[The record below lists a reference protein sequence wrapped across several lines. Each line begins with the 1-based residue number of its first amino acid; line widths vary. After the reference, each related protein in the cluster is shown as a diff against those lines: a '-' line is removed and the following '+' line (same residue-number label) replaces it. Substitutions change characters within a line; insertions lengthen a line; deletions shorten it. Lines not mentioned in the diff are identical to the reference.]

1 MKPSFV
7 RRSHKLYMQYVE
19 LKVRYH
25 ERMGN
30 GTNDK
35 IRSYAE
41 NGLSEP
47 AFSYRDGFVTTIW
60 RPKSKNA
67 DGNGEMPGKMPG
79 KKLSKTEAKVVQ
91 LMRDNPTARPQNLWV
106 KIA

>member
-1 MKPSFV
+1 MP
-7 RRSHKLYMQYVE
+7 YVK

-25 ERMGN
+25 ERMGT
-30 GTNDK
+30 GTGDM
-35 IRSYAE
+35 IRLSIE
-41 NGLSEP
+41 NGLPEP
-47 AFSYRDGFVTTIW
+47 AFGYRDGFVTTIW
-60 RPKSKNA
+60 RPTSKNTS
-67 DGNGEMPGKMPG
+67 GNGEMPGKMPG